1 MKLKS
6 EKSIK
11 SFLEK
16 LPDDDIIKYYLDVE
30 FTPFPVLII
39 EEYNRRFKRKTKE
52 QIIRDLK
59 YQARLARIKASR
71 LHSFARRHR
80 LVDDV
85 TKQKSQEIVRQAKKK
100 GFEFSQQIS
109 KKGVPLGSK
118 LKKGT
123 RSSLQKGIT
132 AGKKLKKSK
141 QKQLELL
148 EKLGQLKKA
157 GIITHKEFTVK
168 KKKILEK
175 I

>member
-1 MKLKS
+1 MEIKS

-11 SFLEK
+11 VFLKK

-39 EEYNRRFKRKTKE
+39 EEYNRRFKRKTKD

-59 YQARLARIKASR
+59 YQARLAKTKAR
-71 LHSFARRHR
+71 QLHIFARRHR
-80 LVDDV
+80 GVDDV
-85 TKQKSQEIVRQAKKK
+85 TKQKSQEIIKQAKKK

-123 RSSLQKGIT
+123 KSSLQKGIT

-141 QKQLELL
+141 HEQLELL

-157 GIITHKEFTVK
+157 GIITQKEFAAK